1 MQSIQ
6 EVFTQPRFAT
16 AMSAVV
22 QKLERYDNNLAALD
36 QDFTE
41 SWPAIVGQPDLIVLS
56 MRTRTWQVRT
66 IHAGFLM
73 SVEPSPGHERRFR
86 IYADNFVEMGT
97 HDLRLVG
104 DAAFYGKGRGG
115 GSRRLVERGNAAPPP
130 HAPGVPPGMNER
142 RLVWVRKNHRHFRD
156 PVHHHWGGRCAVHD
170 HECGG
175 LLVASHIVP
184 WRLSN
189 GEEKTDRHNGL
200 LLSAPLDALFD
211 RGWISF
217 DVNGAMLFASKVD
230 AVIRRMFGLKPG
242 MQLRAAGLTPK
253 MRKYLARHRKLS
265 GFP

>member
-6 EVFTQPRFAT
+6 ELFAQSRFAT
-16 AMSAVV
+16 ATSAVV
-22 QKLERYDNNLAALD
+22 QKLEPTQNNLAALG

-73 SVEPSPGHERRFR
+73 SVEPSPGHEGRFR
-86 IYADNFVEMGT
+86 IYADSFVEVGT

-115 GSRRLVERGNAAPPP
+115 GSRKLVERGNATPPP

-142 RLVWVRKNHRHFRD
+142 RMGWVRKNHRHFRD

-217 DVNGAMLFASKVD
+217 DVNGSMLIASKVD
-230 AVIRRMFGLKPG
+230 AVIRNVFGVKPG
-242 MQLRAAGLTPK
+242 MQLRASGLTPK